1 MGERLVDDF
10 HILQLIVLKDPSG
23 LDLLVEKYGKLIYGK
38 IMKTLQNESRD
49 EADQIFNDVLMTLW
63 MNIDCYDQSKGNLT
77 NYIMAISK
85 FKAIDFI
92 RKNARKS
99 EKETDLNDEILN
111 ISEEEFSKEL
121 LEDHEAFYKIIA
133 CLNEDTQRLFI
144 LRYLMEKEIEEIA
157 VDLNISTSNV
167 YTKLSRG
174 RDKIKKNL
182 IKGSIALM
190 LLLCCALSFLTF
202 KSEDT
207 IKTGKLKL
215 QFTKEEVK

>member
-1 MGERLVDDF
+1 MDDF
-10 HILQLIVLKDPSG
+10 HILQLVVSKDPEG

-49 EADQIFNDVLMTLW
+49 EADQVFNDVLMTLW
-63 MNIDCYDQSKGNLT
+63 TNIDCFDSSKGSLT

-99 EKETDLNDEILN
+99 EKETILNEEILN
-111 ISEEEFSKEL
+111 IADEEFSMEI
-121 LEDHEAFYKIIA
+121 LEDQESFYNIIN
-133 CLNEDTQRLFI
+133 CLNEETQKLFI

-157 VDLNISTSNV
+157 LDLNMSTSNV

-174 RDKIKKNL
+174 REKIKKNL
-182 IKGSIALM
+182 IKCGVALV
-190 LLLCCALSFLTF
+190 LLLCFTLSFL
-202 KSEDT
+202 
-207 IKTGKLKL
+207 GLKYHNPQANRAVKFL
-215 QFTKEEVK
+215 LTKENPR